1 MGAIMQRLVL
11 VAGSFCVLVAALAL
25 ASTGEGDALPGVER
39 AFTEPVAPAAK
50 QEERLISSGASRG
63 MDMPLTSAVPFPRGG
78 GQSDASLLA
87 WSRFQPSAEGASA
100 GR

>member
-1 MGAIMQRLVL
+1 MSAIVQRLAL
-11 VAGSFCVLVAALAL
+11 VAGSLCVVFAALAL

-50 QEERLISSGASRG
+50 AEERLVSAQAQMAEGRPVAN
-63 MDMPLTSAVPFPRGG
+63 AVPLPADGPEAG
-78 GQSDASLLA
+78 ASLLA
-87 WSRFQPSAEGASA
+87 WSRFQPVPSGPTA